1 MSRCLAY
8 FLFFFV
14 GLVLCG
20 LWSLGLVFLFFL
32 QFPAFGLQGFQAE
45 KTQKHVNN
53 GVFSNLVLVGKRVG
67 GERGGERE
75 GEPEGEA
82 HLTQLNLS

>member
-1 MSRCLAY
+1 MFLCLAY

-20 LWSLGLVFLFFL
+20 LWSLGLVFFLFFL

-75 GEPEGEA
+75 GGA
-82 HLTQLNLS
+82 GGGSTLNLS